1 MWTDQSRSRSHD
13 SIVVVGL
20 VVAYHNDSFDTD
32 IEAVR
37 RDVVLVRLVANSVFA
52 LNLLGYAGI
61 ERLKTSNP
69 AGQEQENHRG
79 HALHRYSLSPMASL
93 SPIVAFDDVAV
104 DVGLHRVTGAHSGL
118 LVNMSAHW
126 WDEMLDG
133 FVVANEWGSEGLLA
147 NNFGIRPDGNMVLH
161 NQHYAQTPVDE
172 TAVAQK
178 IAIHSEKVSRPP
190 HPSRKDI
197 LETLSHIY

>member
-1 MWTDQSRSRSHD
+1 MGQPSRRDRSAGSFYHLGRGFQSSITPHLQDRYSDSVWTDQSRSRSHD

-79 HALHRYSLSPMASL
+79 HALHRYSLSPMASAEQML
-93 SPIVAFDDVAV
+93 TDDNSLALF
-104 DVGLHRVTGAHSGL
+104 VGLL
-118 LVNMSAHW
+118 
-126 WDEMLDG
+126 
-133 FVVANEWGSEGLLA
+133 
-147 NNFGIRPDGNMVLH
+147 
-161 NQHYAQTPVDE
+161 
-172 TAVAQK
+172 
-178 IAIHSEKVSRPP
+178 
-190 HPSRKDI
+190 
-197 LETLSHIY
+197 